1 MSIAAEFFSPLGREY
16 CLYFYVLT
24 VVAFI
29 VLAVSVVSGAY
40 QVIQG
45 RADIIGTV
53 VAMLGPLLLYFN
65 NRILYSMC
73 VR

>member
-1 MSIAAEFFSPLGREY
+1 MSLSAEFFSPLGREY

-24 VVAFI
+24 VVSFMVVAISI
-29 VLAVSVVSGAY
+29 VAGVYHIA
-40 QVIQG
+40 QG

-53 VAMLGPLLLYFN
+53 MGLLGPLLLYFN